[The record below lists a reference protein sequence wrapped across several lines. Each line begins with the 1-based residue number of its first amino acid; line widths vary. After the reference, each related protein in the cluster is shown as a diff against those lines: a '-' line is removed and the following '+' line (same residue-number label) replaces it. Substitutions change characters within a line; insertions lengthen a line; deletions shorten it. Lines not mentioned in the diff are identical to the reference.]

1 MISTDRLQDQD
12 LMARRDLTREDLLA
26 YIDSF
31 PALLWR
37 IEIARSRIEFLT
49 RREIPFLGV
58 KTGLFMKSAAY
69 RTGVVLP
76 EDLRYVESFMGAIA
90 RGENAEAI
98 VRVPEASGGVN
109 WLKLAGWKHPGDQ
122 RYYMGYLMDVSGR
135 ANEIRCIIER
145 EADLLLMLELS
156 ECPVALFDLG
166 TGRVLAQNEA
176 ACRLFGHPAE
186 EFRKLSAADLHHPT
200 MAAIFR
206 KLRREIAQL
215 KVWEGRALFR
225 RTDGST
231 FAADA
236 RVRLLDYRGQDI
248 LRVSWTRVAA
258 EEQEPRQPQRPA
270 GLDQA
275 AARLARELPERL
287 AGVTDMQRIL
297 GIFLDAQLPSLR
309 YDAILFSDIH
319 AKKNRVFVHWAGE
332 PFRAMPQGEMFSYEG
347 TIAQDIERF
356 KLDSLIVEDTLDSIK
371 AIDWALF
378 IPKGVRSYFAKP
390 FFQRGALRAVLILCS
405 LKPGQFPAEG
415 LAEYELLFDPFRRA
429 VQAWRAAQRR
439 GPDAG

>member
-49 RREIPFLGV
+49 RRQLPFLGA
-58 KTGLFMKSAAY
+58 KTGLFMKSAAF
-69 RTGVVLP
+69 RAGVVLP
-76 EDLRYVESFMGAIA
+76 EDMRYVESFMGAIA
-90 RGENAEAI
+90 RGENSEAI
-98 VRVPEASGGVN
+98 VRVPHASGGVH
-109 WLKLAGWKHPGDQ
+109 WLKLAGWMLPGDQ

-156 ECPVALFDLG
+156 ESPVALFDLA

-186 EFRKLSAADLHHPT
+186 EFRNLSLSDLHHPG
-200 MAAIFR
+200 MAATFR
-206 KLRREIAQL
+206 KLLGEIALL

-225 RTDGST
+225 RSDRTA
-231 FAADA
+231 FAAAA
-236 RVRLLDYRGQDI
+236 RVRVLDYRGQEL
-248 LRVSWTRVAA
+248 LRVSWTQVEV
-258 EEQEPRQPQRPA
+258 EERAPRLPQRPA

-275 AARLARELPERL
+275 AERLSRELPERL
-287 AGVTDMQRIL
+287 AGVTDMERIL
-297 GIFLDAQLPSLR
+297 GTFLDAQLPSIR
-309 YDAILFSDIH
+309 YDAILFSDIY
-319 AKKNRVFVHWAGE
+319 AKKNRVFVYWAGE
-332 PFRAMPQGEMFSYEG
+332 PFHTMPQGEMFSYEG

-356 KLDSLIVEDTLDSIK
+356 RLDSLIVEDTLDSIK

-405 LKPGQFPAEG
+405 LKPRQFPAEG
-415 LAEYELLFDPFRRA
+415 LPEYELLFDPFRRA
-429 VQAWRAAQRR
+429 IQAWRSAQRR